1 MFITVNSLGVE
12 FIPRDAENG
21 REYFRL
27 MNRCLDVKADQQS
40 RTRTSARRTLPLA
53 LVLWAGAAGWGASPV
68 APVNINGKG
77 LALKGYDAVAYFEQ
91 DQAVKGSPQHFHQWM
106 DSTWRFSSKEH
117 GDRFAADPER
127 YAPQYGGYC
136 AWAVSQGATAPIDP
150 KAWTIVDGKLYLNYN
165 RGVQKQWRRDAPA
178 RIEEADRHWP
188 RLHR

>member
-91 DQAVKGSPQHFHQWM
+91 DKAVKGSPQHFRQWM
-106 DSTWRFSSKEH
+106 DSTWQFSSEEH
-117 GDRFAADPER
+117 RRSRQPLAAA
-127 YAPQYGGYC
+127 APLRRGEQPSEGKN
-136 AWAVSQGATAPIDP
+136 
-150 KAWTIVDGKLYLNYN
+150 KAWGIT
-165 RGVQKQWRRDAPA
+165 
-178 RIEEADRHWP
+178 RH
-188 RLHR
+188 RE